1 MVIFMIRSA
10 IIISRP
16 TLDAKLSDSSTNL
29 LFHLFVLTF
38 HILKIRSW
46 VGRLWRLQRWGE
58 NEGAK
63 E

>member
-1 MVIFMIRSA
+1 MVRSA

-16 TLDAKLSDSSTNL
+16 TLDAKLLDSSTNL

-46 VGRLWRLQRWGE
+46 VGRLWRLQRME